1 MVEKK
6 TGDFYAD
13 SGVSGPRRRKGFD
26 AFTEQAN
33 EMRRAAKPKPKPV
46 AQPVQ
51 EPEPEPVAEPEPTP
65 EPVAEPAPVVEP
77 TPAPPAPR
85 TKRAIEPKPKSA
97 RKSRVATTRRS
108 SNSALNSS
116 IDERSSVHHIPS
128 YLIDRAAEQLGV
140 GDSNLSKRDVVEAV
154 LALWTNSHERES
166 PLDPSASDVVRAVR
180 ADTSQIESLSES
192 VRRVSSRMNAMSHDM
207 GELRLGLAY
216 LVSMYMGLEADTV
229 SPEHAEQEIMS
240 MRFNSSNAGA
250 IESRLREAS
259 ASWEEH
265 ERSRENRAY
274 NQARNTRM
282 RRGR

>member
-1 MVEKK
+1 MAD
-6 TGDFYAD
+6 TRSGDFYID
-13 SGVSGPRRRKGFD
+13 GGVSGPRRRGKSIDPFE
-26 AFTEQAN
+26 EQVNAT
-33 EMRRAAKPKPKPV
+33 RRSAAPAPKPKPV
-46 AQPVQ
+46 AEPKVEVVQ
-51 EPEPEPVAEPEPTP
+51 EPIPEPTP
-65 EPVAEPAPVVEP
+65 EPEPK
-77 TPAPPAPR
+77 PR
-85 TKRAIEPKPKSA
+85 PKRAIEPKPKPA

-140 GDSNLSKRDVVEAV
+140 GDANVSKRDVVEAV

-166 PLDPSASDVVRAVR
+166 PLDPCASDVVRAVR
-180 ADTSQIESLSES
+180 ADTSHIESLSES
-192 VRRVSSRMNAMSHDM
+192 VRRVSARVNAMSHDM

-229 SPEHAEQEIMS
+229 SPEHAEREIMS

-250 IESRLREAS
+250 IESRMREAS

-274 NQARNTRM
+274 NQARNNRM
-282 RRGR
+282 RRSR

>member
-1 MVEKK
+1 MAE
-6 TGDFYAD
+6 TRSGDFYID
-13 SGVSGPRRRKGFD
+13 GGVSGPRRRGKSIDPFE
-26 AFTEQAN
+26 EQVNAT
-33 EMRRAAKPKPKPV
+33 RRSAAPAPKPKPKPV
-46 AQPVQ
+46 A
-51 EPEPEPVAEPEPTP
+51 EPEPEPKVEVVPEPEHEPEPTP
-65 EPVAEPAPVVEP
+65 APKSR
-77 TPAPPAPR
+77 A
-85 TKRAIEPKPKSA
+85 KRAIEPKPKSA
-97 RKSRVATTRRS
+97 RKSRVATTTRRS

-140 GDSNLSKRDVVEAV
+140 GDSGVSKRDVVEAV

-166 PLDPSASDVVRAVR
+166 PLDPCASDVVRAVR
-180 ADTSQIESLSES
+180 ADTSHIESLSES
-192 VRRVSSRMNAMSHDM
+192 VRRVSARVNAMSHDM

-229 SPEHAEQEIMS
+229 SPEHAEREIMS

-250 IESRLREAS
+250 IESRMREAS

-274 NQARNTRM
+274 NQARNNRM
-282 RRGR
+282 RRSR

>member
-1 MVEKK
+1 MAE
-6 TGDFYAD
+6 TRSGDFYID
-13 SGVSGPRRRKGFD
+13 GGVSGPRKRAGIDTF
-26 AFTEQAN
+26 AEQVSETHRSAP
-33 EMRRAAKPKPKPV
+33 APKPKPV
-46 AQPVQ
+46 A
-51 EPEPEPVAEPEPTP
+51 
-65 EPVAEPAPVVEP
+65 EPAPEPKVEVVPESEP
-77 TPAPPAPR
+77 EVKPETKPKP
-85 TKRAIEPKPKSA
+85 KRAIEPKPKSA
-97 RKSRVATTRRS
+97 RKSRVATTTRRS

-140 GDSNLSKRDVVEAV
+140 GDASVSKRDVVEAV

-166 PLDPSASDVVRAVR
+166 PLDPCASDVVRAVR
-180 ADTSQIESLSES
+180 ADTSHIESLSES
-192 VRRVSSRMNAMSHDM
+192 VRRVSARVNAMSHDM

-229 SPEHAEQEIMS
+229 SPEHAEREILS

-274 NQARNTRM
+274 NQARNSRM
-282 RRGR
+282 RRSR

>member
-33 EMRRAAKPKPKPV
+33 EMRRAATPKPKPV
-46 AQPVQ
+46 AQPEPAPVQ
-51 EPEPEPVAEPEPTP
+51 EPVVEPEPEPT
-65 EPVAEPAPVVEP
+65 PVVEAPSEP
-77 TPAPPAPR
+77 TPAPTPR

-282 RRGR
+282 RRSR